1 MVKRTTNFWPKTA
14 TKKQNKA
21 KINKIDSK
29 KIIFMNENSKKWF
42 LTTEV
47 QNHVNSLTPI
57 SDQDRISPY
66 CTNKI

>member
-14 TKKQNKA
+14 TTKQNKA

-42 LTTEV
+42 LTTEM
-47 QNHVNSLTPI
+47 QNHINSLTPI

-66 CTNKI
+66 STNKI